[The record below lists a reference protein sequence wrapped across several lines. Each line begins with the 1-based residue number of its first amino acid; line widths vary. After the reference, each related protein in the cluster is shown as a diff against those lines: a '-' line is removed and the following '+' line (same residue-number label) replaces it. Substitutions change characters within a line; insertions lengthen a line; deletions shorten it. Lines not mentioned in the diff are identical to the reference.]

1 MPQPLATQM
10 VTAIEE
16 WGDVAT
22 VILATGD
29 ATAQAYRAAAR
40 HLPARS
46 IETASH
52 SFARDEDQR
61 QLRAAVLAALA
72 GAEV

>member
-1 MPQPLATQM
+1 
-10 VTAIEE
+10 VTAIES
-16 WGDVAT
+16 WADAAK

-40 HLPARS
+40 HLPAQT

-52 SFARDEDQR
+52 SFAREEDQR
-61 QLRAAVLAALA
+61 RLRDVVLAALA
-72 GAEV
+72 DIGT